1 MPWSVV
7 ANSSDKPDP
16 LAIAYTF
23 LHAEPFT
30 AWERV
35 FNFLFFFFSFLILEE
50 EAGKKHHHQVAVKET
65 S

>member
-16 LAIAYTF
+16 LAIAYTS

-35 FNFLFFFFSFLILEE
+35 FSFCSFSFLISEE